1 MGGPAERN
9 DSRADG
15 AHCRTGCRALPEGSI
30 PQRSSGLYNAV
41 IMLKQRTLK
50 RLVRAA
56 GIGLH
61 SGTKVNLALRPAAA
75 ETGIVFRRIDLDPPV
90 DIAASA
96 LAVGDTRMAST
107 LERDGV
113 RVATVEHLMSAL
125 AGLGIDNCYVDVDA
139 AEIPIM
145 DGSAASFVFLLQSAG
160 IEEQNAPKRF
170 VRVLRTVEV
179 REGEGSQLKWARLSP
194 HFGFKLRFSIAFD
207 HPAIDATEQDV
218 EVDLGRERFVSAVAR
233 ARTFGFVNEVE
244 ALRAA
249 GLALGGNFENAIVMD
264 EYRVLNTD
272 GLRSG
277 DEFAKHKILDA
288 IGDLYLLGRP
298 LMAAYHAHR
307 SGHALNNRLLRALL
321 EDPSTYEIAVFDDER
336 QAPEAFRL
344 QTAAG

>member
-1 MGGPAERN
+1 
-9 DSRADG
+9 
-15 AHCRTGCRALPEGSI
+15 
-30 PQRSSGLYNAV
+30 
-41 IMLKQRTLK
+41 MLKQRTLK
-50 RLVRAA
+50 KIVRGV

-61 SGTKVNLALRPAAA
+61 SGTKVELVLRPAVA
-75 ETGIVFRRIDLDPPV
+75 ETGIVFRRIDLEPPV
-90 DIAASA
+90 EIAASA

-107 LERDGV
+107 IEKDEV

-125 AGLGIDNCYVDVDA
+125 AGLGIDNCHVDVDA
-139 AEIPIM
+139 PEIPIM

-160 IEEQNAPKRF
+160 VEEQNAPKRF
-170 VRVLRTVEV
+170 VRVLKTVEV
-179 REGEGSQLKWARLSP
+179 REGEGKQLKWARLSP
-194 HFGFKLRFSIAFD
+194 HFGFKLRFAIAFD
-207 HPAIDATEQDV
+207 HPAIDATEQDI
-218 EVDLGRERFVSAVAR
+218 EVDLAQQPYVSAVAR

-298 LMAAYHAHR
+298 LIAAYSAFK
-307 SGHALNNRLLRALL
+307 SGHALNNQLLRALL
-321 EDPSTYEIAVFDDER
+321 ADPSAYEITSFDDER
-336 QAPEAFRL
+336 EAPVAFRL
-344 QTAAG
+344 PAFAG

>member
-1 MGGPAERN
+1 M
-9 DSRADG
+9 
-15 AHCRTGCRALPEGSI
+15 
-30 PQRSSGLYNAV
+30 
-41 IMLKQRTLK
+41 MLRQRTLK
-50 RLVRAA
+50 RIASTV

-61 SGTKVNLALRPAAA
+61 SGTKVQLALRPAAVD
-75 ETGIVFRRIDLDPPV
+75 TGIVFRRVDLDPPV
-90 DIAASA
+90 EIAASA
-96 LAVGDTRMAST
+96 MAVGDTRMAST
-107 LERDGV
+107 VERDGA
-113 RVATVEHLMSAL
+113 RIATVEHLMSAL
-125 AGLGIDNCYVDVDA
+125 AGLGIDNCHVDVDA
-139 AEIPIM
+139 PEIPIM

-170 VRVLRTVEV
+170 VRVLKTVEV
-179 REGEGSQLKWARLSP
+179 RDGEGRQLKWARLSP

-218 EVDLGRERFVSAVAR
+218 EVDLAREPYVGSVAR

-298 LMAAYHAHR
+298 LIAAYAAHR
-307 SGHALNNRLLRALL
+307 SGHALNNQLLRALL
-321 EDPSTYEIAVFDDER
+321 ADSTAYEVVSFDDER
-336 QAPEAFRL
+336 QAPAAFR
-344 QTAAG
+344 QPAFAA